1 MFGVCLNVA
10 QRRVGRKLSV
20 DLGGPK
26 RLQAVST
33 LVVAV
38 LLLPAAAYQLLTLNV
53 CCSCI

>member
-1 MFGVCLNVA
+1 MVLLLFGVCLVVV

-38 LLLPAAAYQLLTLNV
+38 LLLPWAAYQLLTLNV
-53 CCSCI
+53 R